1 MQKRICTCLPLL
13 LAIVLFGGISNSEPI
28 PQDILKCIGYLT
40 TPISIGAL
48 DNTENNKTIGTAF
61 LVGYQYPKNKGTSYV
76 FLVTAKHVLH
86 HDNGA
91 RIERILLRMNDK
103 TTKKLKDYDII
114 KNDRWFFHSDNSVDL
129 AIQPLLPRDA
139 DFLMIPNSLFV
150 TDNTLSNNKIGL
162 GDDVFYIGLLDYY
175 SGVDHIIPIARFGR
189 IALITNE
196 KTADGMFYHFIDAGN
211 IPGHSGSPVFL
222 WATPSRESTGLVAGS
237 RIFGLYG
244 VVSGTLEY
252 AKEIKVI
259 MPKRTQ
265 VRPIPM
271 DYRAGGVTA
280 IVPVKYLDE
289 LLNDPKVVSA
299 IGLKR

>member
-28 PQDILKCIGYLT
+28 PQDILNCIGYL
-40 TPISIGAL
+40 
-48 DNTENNKTIGTAF
+48 
-61 LVGYQYPKNKGTSYV
+61 
-76 FLVTAKHVLH
+76 
-86 HDNGA
+86 
-91 RIERILLRMNDK
+91 

-189 IALITNE
+189 IALITN
-196 KTADGMFYHFIDAGN
+196 
-211 IPGHSGSPVFL
+211 
-222 WATPSRESTGLVAGS
+222 
-237 RIFGLYG
+237 
-244 VVSGTLEY
+244 
-252 AKEIKVI
+252 
-259 MPKRTQ
+259 
-265 VRPIPM
+265 
-271 DYRAGGVTA
+271 
-280 IVPVKYLDE
+280 
-289 LLNDPKVVSA
+289 
-299 IGLKR
+299 